1 MGASVKRPPTS
12 PDSPQFEDR
21 TAPLPRNGSPRTAA
35 PLGAVVRV
43 VGASG
48 PAATFRLGS
57 GSCIVGSGP
66 AADLVLNEATV
77 SRSHLELGLVAE
89 GVAVRDL
96 GSRNGTFYQ
105 GQRIEKMVLAFGGQ
119 LQVGASTLVIE
130 ADSQG
135 LQQIPAFEANSY
147 RGLVASSLV
156 MRRLFAIL
164 ARLEGSLATVL
175 VEGES
180 GVGKELIA
188 RALHDGSTVARG
200 PFVAVNCGA
209 IPRDLVASELFGH
222 RRGAFSGAHEARRGA
237 FESANGGTLFLDE
250 LGELPL
256 EVQPVLL
263 RALELGEVR
272 AVGDDHA
279 KRVKV
284 RVVAA
289 TNRGLEDEVRGGRF
303 RQDLFYRLA
312 VVRLTLPPLRERSED
327 IEPLAQRFAEALGL
341 LPLEP
346 GVIASLRSRSW
357 PGNVR
362 ELQNAIQVY
371 AALGVLP
378 TTTQPQLTNVERAL
392 ADALDPTAPYAS
404 QKDAVIE
411 RFTRA
416 YLSALMAH
424 THGNQS
430 AASRI
435 AGLNRSYLGRLLVKH
450 GIPKPQADGTW
461 DIDDEPNP

>member
-1 MGASVKRPPTS
+1 M
-12 PDSPQFEDR
+12 
-21 TAPLPRNGSPRTAA
+21 
-35 PLGAVVRV
+35 
-43 VGASG
+43 
-48 PAATFRLGS
+48 
-57 GSCIVGSGP
+57 
-66 AADLVLNEATV
+66 
-77 SRSHLELGLVAE
+77 
-89 GVAVRDL
+89 
-96 GSRNGTFYQ
+96 
-105 GQRIEKMVLAFGGQ
+105 
-119 LQVGASTLVIE
+119 
-130 ADSQG
+130 
-135 LQQIPAFEANSY
+135 
-147 RGLVASSLV
+147 
-156 MRRLFAIL
+156 
-164 ARLEGSLATVL
+164 
-175 VEGES
+175 
-180 GVGKELIA
+180 
-188 RALHDGSTVARG
+188 
-200 PFVAVNCGA
+200 
-209 IPRDLVASELFGH
+209 
-222 RRGAFSGAHEARRGA
+222 
-237 FESANGGTLFLDE
+237 FLDE

-289 TNRGLEDEVRGGRF
+289 TNRGLEEEVRGGRF

-424 THGNQS
+424 TQGNQS